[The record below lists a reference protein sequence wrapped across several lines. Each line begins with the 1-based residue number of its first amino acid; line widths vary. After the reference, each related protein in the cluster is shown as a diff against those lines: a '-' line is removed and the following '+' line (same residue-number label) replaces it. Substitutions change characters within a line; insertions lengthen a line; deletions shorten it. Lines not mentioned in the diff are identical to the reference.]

1 MNPASAIG
9 GSISELYAQLGLR
22 NDSGHPALRVP
33 HTYQEGEFGKWRLTI
48 GRLPP
53 LLRGYYNGLHA
64 PADRYNPNLSKDERI
79 WMSVSPMETE
89 SQYPMVQA
97 AYGHVVVMGLGM
109 GMVLFN
115 LLQRAPVVRV
125 TVIEKDPDVISGF
138 RLFSGCRDWEHLEKA
153 TITQGNAL
161 SWTGSDVDV
170 VLADIWPKLG
180 DTRIER
186 HMRVMRRN
194 IPGAKR
200 FMAWSQEFAYVSW
213 GKKVGLEP
221 DDLREEESAQRWSRH
236 SGLYVPEGQNW
247 GSNAV
252 WAVENQLLA

>member
-1 MNPASAIG
+1 MNPASTLG
-9 GSISELYAQLGLR
+9 GSIHELYAQLGLR
-22 NDSGHPALRVP
+22 NDSGHPSLRVP
-33 HTYQEGEFGKWRLTI
+33 HTYREGTFGPWRLEI
-48 GRLPP
+48 GQLPP

-64 PADRYNPNLSKDERI
+64 PKDRYNPNLQKDGRI

-109 GMVLFN
+109 GMVLYN

-125 TVIEKDPDVISGF
+125 TVVEKDPGVLAAF
-138 RLFSGCRDWEHLEKA
+138 PRFSGCKKWTNWEKA
-153 TITQGNAL
+153 TLLLGDAL
-161 SWTGSDVDV
+161 WWADPTADV

-194 IPGAKR
+194 IPSAKR

-221 DDLREEESAQRWSRH
+221 EALREEETAQRWSQH